1 MNEQLAGLS
10 PGQRDVFR
18 LTGVVAFAAGAMTL
32 FIRKASQDQWA
43 AFPKLLVLAIP
54 CVLLYGLG
62 TGDIRIGREDDTP
75 ADARRVAAWRAAAL
89 VLGLILVPLTLAQ
102 LVDTIG
108 GDPNKPGHTFWTFAV
123 TAAAGWYA
131 AFARGLRWGALF
143 AGLAVIVS
151 WIALCDALFDPSPTA
166 LRWLFIV
173 VGVALAA
180 AAVTVDREGEREGAE
195 LVTAAGV
202 AGLIAGVIG
211 LVIIFGQ
218 VVSGAVATAFGGDP
232 DLSGAQQ
239 HQEWDVF
246 LLVLALVLIWYG
258 LRAAWRGPVYIGAI
272 TLFVFIVSVG
282 SEITSLFDDGPSGDV
297 VGWPLLLLVL
307 GGAALLVGLF
317 GGGGAAT
324 PAPST
329 GTDAPTEPMPPQPP
343 PGP

>member
-18 LTGVVAFAAGAMTL
+18 LTGAVAFAAGAMAL
-32 FIRKASQDQWA
+32 FVRKSSQDQWA

-75 ADARRVAAWRAAAL
+75 ADSRAVPAWRAAAL
-89 VLGLILVPLTLAQ
+89 VLGLILVPLTLTQ
-102 LVDTIG
+102 LVDTLG
-108 GDPNKPGHTFWTFAV
+108 GDPNKSGHTFWTFAV

-143 AGLAVIVS
+143 AGLAVIIS
-151 WIALCDALFDPSPTA
+151 WIALCDVLFDPSPTA
-166 LRWLFIV
+166 FRWLFII

-180 AAVTVDREGEREGAE
+180 AAFTVDREGEREGPE
-195 LVTAAGV
+195 LVTAAGI

-211 LVIIFGQ
+211 LVVIFGQ
-218 VVSGAVATAFGGDP
+218 VVAGAVATAFGGEP
-232 DLSGAQQ
+232 DLSGAEQ

-272 TLFVFIVSVG
+272 TLFGFIVSVG
-282 SEITSLFDDGPSGDV
+282 SEITALFDDGPSGDL
-297 VGWPLLLLVL
+297 VGWPLLLLVV
-307 GGAALLVGLF
+307 GGGALLVGLY
-317 GGGGAAT
+317 GGGGSTSQSEPEAAT
-324 PAPST
+324 PPS
-329 GTDAPTEPMPPQPP
+329 PP
-343 PGP
+343 PSP